1 MQEERCSLREKSDR
15 MVTLTPV
22 HISQFYVNE
31 RGEKKPGKSGIAL
44 EIQEFNKL
52 VKLIPKVQDGI
63 ARYKLRDTGISSSPL
78 ELDIPVLDLDPLFLP
93 SPPSQEP
100 IPFIQNE
107 ELLFSQPKCPSS
119 PPFTFFPDV
128 TPPLSVEEESNL
140 QRSTL
145 SIVGKGRCS
154 MIVITHV
161 RKPLDSVVL
170 GLCCITLNVNLRKS

>member
-1 MQEERCSLREKSDR
+1 MREERFSLGEKSDR
-15 MVTLTPV
+15 MVTITLFIGKLKV
-22 HISQFYVNE
+22 HIRQFYVNE

-63 ARYKLRDTGISSSPL
+63 ARYKLRDTGISSRPF
-78 ELDIPVLDLDPLFLP
+78 ELDLPVLDLDPLFLP

-100 IPFIQNE
+100 FPFIQNE

-119 PPFTFFPDV
+119 PPFTFS
-128 TPPLSVEEESNL
+128 LMQHHHCLLRRSQNL

-145 SIVGKGRCS
+145 SMVGKGRCS

-170 GLCCITLNVNLRKS
+170 GLCCIVK